1 MATKLQR
8 QLEAEW
14 QAVLKR
20 HAAPL
25 ERGAKAKGVK
35 VAAKVVA
42 FATTG
47 RVTAASLPKATYD
60 SLRGSTAPKA
70 SPVYTG
76 SNMLGVGVM
85 HKSSAVPIFSTDEAE
100 SLARM
105 RR

>member
-35 VAAKVVA
+35 VVAKAA
-42 FATTG
+42 TG

-85 HKSSAVPIFSTDEAE
+85 HKSNAVPIFSTDDAE